1 MKCEDAEV
9 MIPEFL
15 QGTLAQGALLQ
26 FQAHTAHCP
35 ACRQL
40 LSENE
45 QLWGQLGRWDV
56 GEPDPRLRDNFYAM
70 LASYQE
76 GVAAGTGSGAGWIR
90 RLEQRLARLFLS
102 GTGLRLLLAAALF
115 AFGFWLG
122 RAPVER
128 KSEALQSV
136 RRDYETLAQRASL
149 SLMNHQAP
157 SERLSGV
164 GWTTRLSD
172 PDSRV
177 LDALLFILQNDTNV
191 NVRLAA
197 IEALYAHRDND
208 KVRAGLVQALGK
220 AVSPMVQAALI
231 DTLVAMGERQAASS
245 LEELLNTDGL
255 DPVVRAKAR
264 EGLRTMN

>member
-15 QGTLAQGALLQ
+15 QGNLAQGALLQ

-35 ACRQL
+35 TCRQL

-45 QLWGQLGRWDV
+45 QLWGQLGHWEE

-76 GVAAGTGSGAGWIR
+76 GLTAGAGNGPGLIR
-90 RLEQRLARLFLS
+90 KLEQRLARLFLS
-102 GTGLRLLLAAALF
+102 GVGLRLLLTSAVF

-122 RAPVER
+122 HAPVARE
-128 KSEALQSV
+128 SEALQSV
-136 RRDYETLAQRASL
+136 RRDYENLAQRASL
-149 SLMNHQAP
+149 SLMHHQSP

-164 GWTTRLSD
+164 GWSARLSQ

-177 LDALLFILQNDTNV
+177 LEALLFILQNDTNV

-208 KVRAGLVQALGK
+208 TVRTGLVQALGK

-231 DTLVAMGERQAASS
+231 DCLVAMGERQAAPS
-245 LEELLNTDGL
+245 LENLLNTEDL
-255 DPVVRAKAR
+255 NPIVRSKAQ